1 MAHYIGMEMVG
12 SFAGYAG
19 VSILNKVSLCRQ
31 QWGNELG
38 SGKAWKNIQNF

>member
-1 MAHYIGMEMVG
+1 MARYIGIMMADT
-12 SFAGYAG
+12 FAYYVG